1 MKPCLLGNSK
11 SDFKT
16 SMDYHLRCSLCK
28 KSSTKEGHDLFHSK
42 ALPLRD
48 RMMGKIL
55 QTGRRYHRE
64 KPETSVAMDIKK
76 SGGENIEGI
85 LCK

>member
-1 MKPCLLGNSK
+1 MKSCFLGNSK
-11 SDFKT
+11 SDFKA

-28 KSSTKEGHDLFHSK
+28 ESSTKEGHDLFHSK
-42 ALPLRD
+42 ALSLRD

-76 SGGENIEGI
+76 AVGKI
-85 LCK
+85 